1 MDTSSSIFLSISEK
15 TTPGKRRF
23 LRHSNLEMHYRL
35 DIGILEE
42 DADTPHERPYRNPL
56 TVAQAVEV
64 MRKHHPGLDILKPLR
79 EARDEIRNYIKH
91 KVFTPFSESRSVSAF
106 SAMRRYRGKPMLSTV
121 NSDDGY
127 DDFIGIEHDIFGSGK
142 TVRRRLEEYG
152 KYWVDII
159 REYILGLDFQLADRT
174 MKNREYKERRY
185 PGIYSYPL
193 GIDQPAVETGLV
205 FNSIKYKVTNLS
217 SQRSIQRMHEKW
229 KREGLRKSSGRATQ
243 TYKKQMKNLSK
254 SAETAG
260 FENLMFDEM
269 TIIGATDRSVPALN
283 TREHAV
289 LIKVMEKFKRSINR
303 KTFPALKL
311 FIARNAPNL
320 KSAEKILVALPFTG
334 YVFEETATMVTYRGS
349 SNESSYKY

>member
-35 DIGILEE
+35 DIGILDE
-42 DADTPHERPYRNPL
+42 DADTPHERPYKNPL

-79 EARDEIRNYIKH
+79 DARDEIRDYIKH
-91 KVFTPFSESRSVSAF
+91 KVFTPFSDSRSVSAF
-106 SAMRRYRGKPMLSTV
+106 SAMRRYRGKPMLSTI

-127 DDFIGIEHDIFGSGK
+127 DDFIGVGHDILGSGK
-142 TVRRRLEEYG
+142 PVRRRLQKYG

-174 MKNREYKERRY
+174 MKNREYKERKY
-185 PGIYSYPL
+185 PSIYSYPL

-217 SQRSIQRMHEKW
+217 SQRSIQMMHERW
-229 KREGLRKSSGRATQ
+229 KKEGLRMSSGKAQ
-243 TYKKQMKNLSK
+243 KTYKTQAQELKKR
-254 SAETAG
+254 AETAN

-269 TIIGATDRSVPALN
+269 SAISNRSIPSLN
-283 TREHAV
+283 ARESSV
-289 LIKVMEKFKRSINR
+289 LRKVMNTFKMTIDR
-303 KTFPALKL
+303 KTFPKLKL

-320 KSAEKILVALPFTG
+320 KSAERILVALPFSG
-334 YVFEETATMVTYRGS
+334 YSFEERATMITRSDGMIHEGGYH
-349 SNESSYKY
+349 Y